1 MKSETEKFFIDFL
14 QDNPAWEELFET
26 MGEANNALNLT
37 TIQQLLDIRK
47 INSES
52 PVELAEESLRQL
64 GINISRDMMTYRID
78 TYRRIFDTLPDYSLV
93 SGTRNWPKFVS
104 MLLGGQF
111 ESQRLY
117 TADYQ
122 TFLPTPLGTLVQD
135 GGQWYRT
142 THVDLDID
150 AHLIDAGLDLTVDQE
165 AQQDIVTAL
174 QQIGL
179 TEEQALDWHVNHV
192 GFDPVNKDLT
202 QRTAR
207 NVMLNRRITKLFY
220 QWAPI
225 EEVLHAV
232 NATVSLTMQVFLTAH
247 TVVEPVRRFFVGR
260 PLTSSLEFI
269 EPEYVHG
276 GQEIVFGVL
285 VRYSDNT
292 ERTEECYVEDN
303 ENIQSRNGNAVVFAE
318 PNAILAL
325 NLKVSY
331 AGNVHDISTRLFPL
345 GIEPDPVEIYVAAPT
360 LYGNSSNRL
369 RVYGKYKDGT
379 TRDLTGSNT
388 LQITPDLG
396 TMDGT
401 TLVLPSVVADT
412 AMAIH
417 AVYRGQ
423 ADIEITN
430 DFEVLK
436 SVRQLTP
443 VELSVLVPEVI
454 TQGMD
459 VELQCVCTYNDKT
472 SKIVSA
478 QLLSTSRDANI
489 VQDVLKSKVRRV
501 DYMTNIVA
509 RFDDNGTVQATTQVR
524 LRAPVNILAAVD
536 IILPDVVMERDYIT
550 PKAMGLFVLES
561 ATQQQIADRDPQIV
575 VAYQELQGRWFTS
588 EDLAQDIYGLSNVDP
603 ETGKFQAPWID
614 SGYKDYS
621 LHFTVIDGQMTR
633 TFSEIFPVYD
643 TVLTPRQVDI
653 TSGIRVA
660 SGDFISLPTVCLWS
674 NGKSYAAAASLT
686 VEYVPSASAIE
697 EARQRTIEL
706 QKKAVAI
713 GEDPTVYDPDA
724 PDYSQWVNL
733 EISNGVGTLYD
744 PVLNREQPIQILYF
758 KGDLHGVARVHITYK
773 ADDGTT
779 ITNSRDFQVV
789 PVRALVETIL
799 IEMPD
804 EVIDQS
810 RTFARLFATYADGVQ
825 EYVQAANWS
834 GVWPEQDTDPYQVL
848 RFVPGTYTGTAIVE
862 SVHGRAPTDIKDFR
876 QMRVSKLPMFDDI
889 GTMEQLATTLYD
901 GAIVQIGKCNEVTNA
916 AVRARFYRIENQL
929 EIVITPTPQPSINT
943 ILNSRIEG
951 ATTISAA
958 VRLESYALVNTYE
971 TGGIVRLL
979 DGSYAQGE
987 KKTFDLE
994 VSADWSIV
1002 NSWYFTRQDNNII
1015 LEPTDDVVAEI
1026 DDNGDV
1032 TPSVNANCAIRIRAQ
1047 FICDGYA
1054 IEKFLTVYIT
1064 LANTYLQSGSVLGP
1078 EIFWDQSDKNPT
1090 LEYAG
1095 GRWYVPYSLRILLKN
1110 GEEVTTTSALWSIG
1124 DDTDVDTVSIDPL
1137 NGHLYLADLQRSDGR
1152 IRINAV
1158 FNAINPETQ
1167 ASETLN
1173 ITRVIQMHSTR
1184 TILTGAI
1191 EIPPSNIEP
1200 NKTYQ
1205 AWVEYERRDGQ
1216 TGDSRQPDSDVVKFA
1231 WSVISSV
1238 PGFQIN
1244 QQTGE
1249 FSFIPQK
1256 EPQTVKIECVLTE
1269 QRTSLTMIKEVTCP
1283 GIGFPQ
1289 DLSIVGF
1296 TNVRDD
1302 SSMQMKASL
1311 GRSGTFVRDDVT
1323 SKTLWQTTNSKGD
1336 AVTIAGI
1343 SINAQTGVLTINQLL
1358 SDIDFG
1364 VRATYIENNV
1374 RLSQVHYMKA
1384 FSSYP
1389 RFGTAPFGV
1398 NTIAG
1403 LEAAITNRMR
1413 SASGGT
1419 FVLTPKTD
1427 EYGYF
1432 AARADYGRA
1441 VFATGADA
1449 QGNVN
1454 PDWVA
1459 FDAAKWPVTGDD
1471 GQRGPLV
1478 LRKVYDNLTENIN
1491 VYRTN
1496 ARAFGSAVITVR
1508 YT

>member
-26 MGEANNALNLT
+26 MGEANDALNLA
-37 TIQQLLDIRK
+37 TIQQLLDVRK
-47 INSES
+47 ITSSS
-52 PVELAEESLRQL
+52 PVELAEESLRLL

-78 TYRRIFDTLPDYSLV
+78 TYRRIFDTLPDYNLV
-93 SGTRNWPKFVS
+93 SGTSSWPKFVS

-122 TFLPTPLGTLVQD
+122 TFLPKPLGALVQD

-142 THVDLDID
+142 THVDLDVD
-150 AHLIDAGLDLTVDQE
+150 AHIIDAGLDLTVDQE
-165 AQQDIVTAL
+165 AQADIVAAL
-174 QQIGL
+174 QQIGM
-179 TEEQALDWHVNHV
+179 TEQQAIEWHVNHV

-225 EEVLHAV
+225 EDVLHAV
-232 NATVSLTMQVFLTAH
+232 NTTVSLTMQIFLTAH

-260 PLTSSLEFI
+260 PLTQSLEFI
-269 EPEYVHG
+269 EPEYIHG

-303 ENIQSRNGNAVVFAE
+303 PNIQSRNGNAVVFAE
-318 PNAILAL
+318 PNAILAVDL
-325 NLKVSY
+325 IVTYK
-331 AGNVHDISTRLFPL
+331 GTRHQISTRLFPL
-345 GIEPDPVEIYVAAPT
+345 GIEPDPVEIYVAAPM
-360 LYGNSSNRL
+360 LYGNSTNRL

-388 LQITPDLG
+388 LQMEPSLG
-396 TMDGT
+396 TLDGT
-401 TLVLPSVVADT
+401 SLVLPSVVADT
-412 AMAIH
+412 TMSIK
-417 AVYRGQ
+417 AVYKGQ
-423 ADIEITN
+423 ADISIVN
-430 DFEVLK
+430 DFAVLK
-436 SVRQLTP
+436 SVRALTP
-443 VELSVLVPEVI
+443 VELSVLVPDVI
-454 TQGMD
+454 TQGVD

-472 SKIVSA
+472 SKIVTA
-478 QLLSTSRDANI
+478 QLMSTSRDANI
-489 VQDVLKSKVRRV
+489 VQDVLKSKIRRQ

-509 RFDDNGTVQATTQVR
+509 KFDDGGSVQTTAQVK
-524 LRAPVNILAAVD
+524 LRAPVNLLAAVD
-536 IILPDVVMERDYIT
+536 IVIPDTIMERDNIT
-550 PKAMGLFVLES
+550 PKAMGLYVLET
-561 ATQQQIADRDPQIV
+561 ATQQQIIDRDPAVI
-575 VAYQELQGRWFTS
+575 VAYQELRGRWFTS
-588 EDLAQDIYGLSNVDP
+588 EDLSQDIYGLQNVNP
-603 ETGKFQAPWID
+603 ETGEFQAPWVD
-614 SGYKDYS
+614 TGYRDYS
-621 LHFTVIDGQMTR
+621 LHVTVIDGQLAR

-643 TVLTPRQVDI
+643 TVLMPRQVDI
-653 TSGIRVA
+653 TSGTRVA

-674 NGKSYAAAASLT
+674 NGKSYAAAATMT
-686 VEYVPSASAIE
+686 VEYVPSASAVE
-697 EARQRTIEL
+697 EARTRTIEL
-706 QKKAVAI
+706 QKQAVI
-713 GEDPTVYDPDA
+713 LGQDPTVYDPDA
-724 PDYSQWVNL
+724 PDYSQWVSV
-733 EISNGVGTLYD
+733 EISNGVGTLFD
-744 PVLNREQPIQILYF
+744 PILDRSQPIQILYF

-773 ADDGTT
+773 SDDGTT

-789 PVRALVETIL
+789 PVRALVESIL

-825 EYVQAANWS
+825 EYVQAAHWS
-834 GVWPEQDTDPYQVL
+834 GVWPDQDTDPYQVL
-848 RFVPGTYTGTAIVE
+848 RFVPGTYSGASIVE
-862 SVHGRAPTDIKDFR
+862 AVHGRVPTDIKDFR
-876 QMRVSKLPMFDDI
+876 QMRISKLPMFDDI
-889 GTMEQLATTLYD
+889 GDMNQLATTMYD
-901 GAIVQIGKCNEVTNA
+901 GAIVQIGKCNEQTNA

-929 EIVITPTPQPSINT
+929 EIVIVPTPQPSINT

-971 TGGIVRLL
+971 TGGIVRQL

-1002 NSWYFTRQDNNII
+1002 NSWYFTRDGNNII

-1032 TPSVNANCAIRIRAQ
+1032 IPSVNANCAIRIRAQ

-1064 LANTYLQSGSVLGP
+1064 LANTYLQSGAVLGP
-1078 EIFWDQSDKNPT
+1078 EIFWDLVDKNPT
-1090 LEYAG
+1090 FEYAN
-1095 GRWYVPYSLRILLKN
+1095 GRWYVPYSLRILLKS
-1110 GEEVTTTSALWSIG
+1110 GEEVTTTAALWSIG
-1124 DDTDVDTVSIDPL
+1124 DDTDVDSVSIDPL
-1137 NGHLYLADLQRSDGR
+1137 NGHLYLADQQRSDGR

-1158 FNAINPETQ
+1158 YSAINPETQ

-1191 EIPPSNIEP
+1191 ELPASNIEP

-1205 AWVEYERRDGQ
+1205 AIAEYERRDGQ
-1216 TGDSRQPDSDVVKFA
+1216 TGTSVVPDSDTVKFV

-1244 QQTGE
+1244 TQTGE

-1256 EPQTVKIECVLTE
+1256 NPQTVKIECMLTE
-1269 QRTSLTMIKEVTCP
+1269 QRTNLTMVQEVTCP

-1289 DLSIVGF
+1289 DLAIVGF

-1311 GRSGTFVRDDVT
+1311 GRTGTFVKDDVT
-1323 SKTLWQTTNSKGD
+1323 TKTLWQTTNSKGD
-1336 AVTIAGI
+1336 VVTIPGI
-1343 SINAQTGVLTINQLL
+1343 TVNAQTGMLTINQLL
-1358 SDIDFG
+1358 SDADFG
-1364 VRATYIENNV
+1364 VRATYIENSV
-1374 RLSQVHYMKA
+1374 RLTQVHYMRA

-1389 RFGTAPFGV
+1389 RFGTAQFGV
-1398 NTIAG
+1398 NNIAG
-1403 LEAAITNRMR
+1403 LEQAVTNRMR
-1413 SASGGT
+1413 SSNGGT

-1441 VFATGADA
+1441 VFAAGADA

-1454 PDWVA
+1454 PDWNG

>member
-26 MGEANNALNLT
+26 MGEANDALNLA

-78 TYRRIFDTLPDYSLV
+78 AYRRIFDALPDYNLV
-93 SGTRNWPKFVS
+93 SGTKSWPKFVS

-122 TFLPTPLGTLVQD
+122 TFLPTPLGALVQD

-150 AHLIDAGLDLTVDQE
+150 AHLIDAGLDLTIDQE

-179 TEEQALDWHVNHV
+179 TEEQAIDWHVNHV
-192 GFDPVNKDLT
+192 GFDPVNRDLT

-247 TVVEPVRRFFVGR
+247 TVVEPVRRFYVGR

-285 VRYSDNT
+285 VRYSDGT

-331 AGNVHDISTRLFPL
+331 AGNVHDIATRLFPL
-345 GIEPDPVEIYVAAPT
+345 GIEPDPVEIYVAAPM

-388 LQITPDLG
+388 LQIVPTLG

-401 TLVLPSVVADT
+401 TLVLPSVVQDT
-412 AMAIH
+412 TMAVH

-423 ADIEITN
+423 ADIAITN
-430 DFEVLK
+430 DFNVLR

-443 VELSVLVPEVI
+443 VELSVLVPDVI

-478 QLLSTSRDANI
+478 QLMSTSRDANI
-489 VQDVLKSKVRRV
+489 VQDVLKSKVRRA

-524 LRAPVNILAAVD
+524 LRAPVNLLAAVD
-536 IILPDVVMERDYIT
+536 IVLPDAVMERDFIT

-561 ATQQQIADRDPQIV
+561 ATQQQIEDRDPAV
-575 VAYQELQGRWFTS
+575 VIAYQELRGRWFTS
-588 EDLAQDIYGLSNVDP
+588 EDLVNDIYGLPNVDP
-603 ETGKFQAPWID
+603 ETGKFQAPWIE

-621 LHFTVIDGQMTR
+621 IHFTVIDGQMTR

-643 TVLTPRQVDI
+643 TVLVPRQVDI

-674 NGKSYAAAASLT
+674 NGKSYAAAASLA

-706 QKKAVAI
+706 QKRAVAI
-713 GEDPTVYDPDA
+713 GEDPTVYDPDN

-744 PVLNREQPIQILYF
+744 PVLGREQPIQLLYF

-773 ADDGTT
+773 SDDGTT

-789 PVRALVETIL
+789 PVRALVENIL

-810 RTFARLFATYADGVQ
+810 RTFARLFATYADGRQ

-889 GTMEQLATTLYD
+889 GTMEQLATTLYE
-901 GAIVQIGKCNEVTNA
+901 GAIVQIGKCNEQINA

-929 EIVITPTPQPSINT
+929 EIVVTPTPQPSINT

-1078 EIFWDQSDKNPT
+1078 EVFWDQSDKNPT

-1110 GEEVTTTSALWSIG
+1110 GDEVTTTSALWSIG

-1158 FNAINPETQ
+1158 FSAINPDTQ

-1191 EIPPSNIEP
+1191 EIPASNIEP

-1216 TGDSRQPDSDVVKFA
+1216 TGDSRTPDSDAVGFV
-1231 WSVISSV
+1231 WSVIASV

-1244 QQTGE
+1244 TQTGE

-1323 SKTLWQTTNSKGD
+1323 GKTLWQTTNSKGD

-1364 VRATYIENNV
+1364 VRATYIENDV
-1374 RLSQVHYMKA
+1374 RLSQVHYMRA

-1389 RFGTAPFGV
+1389 RYGTAQFGV

-1403 LEAAITNRMR
+1403 LESAITNRMR

-1441 VFATGADA
+1441 VFAAGADA

-1454 PDWVA
+1454 PDWNG